1 MRLVWTIF
9 LVLGAI
15 AMTGYAHWQLYR
27 QITSLPQRWLG
38 HILLTVVAASFA
50 WVVSAVYMGAEEG
63 GGLAAFLTAF
73 GVAHV
78 PPGIVL
84 FLKQQEKR

>member
-1 MRLVWTIF
+1 MRLVWTLF
-9 LVLGAI
+9 LVLGALW
-15 AMTGYAHWQLYR
+15 MTGYAHWQLNR